1 MKIIDCTSFY
11 NEHMMYEVRLNVLKD
26 KVDKFIV
33 TESTFSHSGKKKKLN
48 FDINNYPKF
57 KDKIIYVA
65 IDKEPQGIV
74 EEKNNPYLQRSNS
87 LKRIALSYDESL
99 KELKNF
105 SNNDFIML
113 SDNDEIP
120 NLNSEE
126 FLKNNNSIVLFNQ
139 LFFYYKFNLLYD
151 KMIWPGTK
159 GCKKGKLKSLS
170 WLRNIKLKK
179 YPFWRLD
186 TLFSNTKYIDINI
199 IKDGGW
205 HFTNLKSPEEMYDK
219 FMNFGHHD
227 EFRLSGITIE
237 KIREKIINKEMIYD
251 HFADKSSSNK
261 WESNY
266 KLKLADEK
274 ILPSYLINNKDKFS
288 EWFSN

>member
-33 TESTFSHSGKKKKLN
+33 TESIYSHSGKKKKLN
-48 FDINNYPKF
+48 FDIKNYPKF
-57 KDKIIYVA
+57 KDKIKYIV
-65 IDKEPQGIV
+65 IDKEPEGII
-74 EEKNNPYLQRSNS
+74 EENNDPSKQRANS
-87 LKRIALSYDESL
+87 LKRIELSYDAHF
-99 KELKNF
+99 KEIKD
-105 SNNDFIML
+105 SNEDDLILL

-120 NLNSEE
+120 NLDSIE
-126 FLKNNNSIVLFNQ
+126 FKKNKNDIIFFNQ

-151 KMIWPGTK
+151 RMKWIGTK
-159 GCKKGKLKSLS
+159 ACKKKKLISFS

-186 TLFSNTKYIDINI
+186 TLFSKKKYTNINI
-199 IKDGGW
+199 VNNGGW
-205 HFTNLKSPEEMYDK
+205 HFTNLKTPEDMYDK

-227 EFRLSGITIE
+227 EFKLSGISVEDIRA
-237 KIREKIINKEMIYD
+237 KISNKEMFYD
-251 HFADKSSSNK
+251 HFADKSSTNK
-261 WESNY
+261 WKSDY
-266 KLKLADEK
+266 KLKLVDENL
-274 ILPSYLINNKDKFS
+274 LPSFLIKNKDQYN